1 MRLGVVKLYAN
12 LLGEIM
18 KRRLPLLL
26 VAVFALS
33 VVLSGCN
40 LFTMDKNAYYNQIVA
55 SITIPEDDDK
65 QTTITV
71 NKEELMQAYNRYY
84 QTLSQNGYSG
94 QALIDYLVDLLVD
107 QKIVINEVTKLIE
120 SNQIT
125 LTNNDKNEI
134 WTSTYENMEGL
145 LKDYENGVLE
155 DWDLPEAGSP
165 SDETSAGQGFTPYQ
179 KTAEIVNVDGEWK
192 IKLLEETNTEQKPL
206 IYNEQDGVVKTVVE
220 KLDEYVESSQVAIEA
235 KKRYVA
241 DLKNYQSGRGFTT
254 VNQKIWENEV
264 ERVYKSVLDN
274 KYLTLYTDYLETA
287 SSTNGDKYS
296 VVEVKD
302 VFKYLESKV
311 KSNYTKYTTNPS
323 SFNTD
328 ILQSRSEVYYVMDD
342 EDLGEY
348 FYVSHILVKFE
359 ENLFTQLD
367 SYLNSGVIDQATY
380 DNMRENLIANT
391 NVKSYGKE
399 VEGYTIGQFY
409 NVFKEAMDNAQTVQA
424 KMDIFNEYMYE
435 YNEDTGNKN
444 RDYDYVIGAKNS
456 QMVESFNE
464 AARELYDNGNGEIG
478 SISGVVESEHGLH
491 ILVYLGPVENWF
503 DVEDINTFSLTS
515 QTAEDLERNINYI
528 TQTKL
533 SNLNTKTIFDYVFTK
548 LSTSNV
554 SILEVLNLNSLKHDV
569 GITKYPNAVKDLY

>member
-18 KRRLPLLL
+18 KKRLPLLL

-55 SITIPEDDDK
+55 SVTVPEDDDK
-65 QTTITV
+65 KTTITV

-84 QTLSQNGYSG
+84 QSLSQNGYSG

-165 SDETSAGQGFTPYQ
+165 SDEETQDQGFTPYE
-179 KTAEIVNVDGEWK
+179 KTAEIVNVGGEWK
-192 IKLLEETNTEQKPL
+192 IKLLEAQNNEQKPL
-206 IYNEQDGVVKTVVE
+206 VYSEQDGVVKTVTE
-220 KLDEYVESSQVAIEA
+220 KLDEYVESSQVATEA
-235 KKRYVA
+235 KKRYIA
-241 DLKNYQSGRGFTT
+241 DLKNYQSGRGMTT

-287 SSTNGDKYS
+287 SSANGEKYS

-302 VFKYLESKV
+302 VFKFLESKV
-311 KSNYTKYTTNPS
+311 KANYTKYTTSPS
-323 SFNTD
+323 TFNDD
-328 ILQSRSEVYYVMDD
+328 ILKSRSEVYYVMDN

-359 ENLFTQLD
+359 DGLFTQLD
-367 SYLNSGVIDQATY
+367 NYLNSGVIDQATY

-391 NVKSYGKE
+391 NVKSYGEE
-399 VEGYTIGQFY
+399 VEGYKVGQFY
-409 NVFKEAMDNAQTVQA
+409 NVFKEAMDNAQSVQE
-424 KMDIFNEYMYE
+424 KMDVFNQFMYE

-444 RDYDYVIGAKNS
+444 QDYDYVIGTKNS

-464 AARELYDNGNGEIG
+464 AARELYDNGNGQIG
-478 SISGVVESEHGLH
+478 SISGMVESEYGIH

-503 DVEDINTFSLTS
+503 DVDDINTFSLTS
-515 QTAEDLERNINYI
+515 QTAEDLEANINYI
-528 TQTKL
+528 TETKL

-569 GITKYPNAVKDLY
+569 GITKYPNAYKDLY